1 MQRAKYQG
9 ISDRALGRLPV
20 QLTSFVGRRREV
32 FEVRHLLSKS
42 RLVTCTG
49 PGGVGKTRL
58 ALQVGA
64 QCQRAFP
71 DGVWLVELAGLNEAQ
86 LVADVVADTFGLAD
100 HRADPTVRLEE
111 YLRDRHL
118 LLVLDNCEHLVD
130 ACAMLVAGLLKAA
143 PRLHVLA
150 TSRQVLRASGE
161 QLFTVPPLTIIPAE
175 GAIDG
180 REFLTSDAVTLFADR
195 AGAAVPGFQ
204 LTPENLPTVHAICRR
219 LDGIPLAIE
228 LAAVQCRAFGPKAM
242 LAHLDDAFAL
252 LDSGRGGGES
262 RHRTLETA
270 MAWSHRLC
278 TPAEQRMWARL
289 SVFADDFDLD
299 AAEAVG
305 SWDGIDRSEV
315 AELIAG
321 LVDKSIV
328 IRADEPC
335 EREARFQQLVTVRQY
350 GGRQLALSGEELAV
364 RERHLAY
371 YRALANRG
379 ETAYFHS
386 GEVAWFT
393 ELRREHSNLRAA
405 LEFCLADPAR
415 APVALD
421 IAARL
426 RIYWY
431 ACGLFRE
438 GALWLRRALAAAPEP
453 NALRA
458 KALAACGFLVQFCGE
473 YDEAATM
480 FELAEQFG
488 DTAISAD
495 ADWCAALRAVHRG
508 DTRTAVTLLDRS
520 LAKSRAVSDMAGVY
534 RTFIVHGIAAFD
546 IAPDEGKVSA
556 EQARALVEL
565 SGADWSKTIVLRL
578 LGRYRLADGALP
590 EAAVLFEEALSLAWQ
605 TYDLR
610 TIGRCV
616 EALGWCA
623 SGTGHHERAALLWG
637 AAETVGQLAGAA
649 PDYPHIAKR
658 FARHEQATREALTK
672 RRFVAALARG
682 KAMSPAEVVE
692 FVLDKAA
699 EAPAPTGGT
708 ARLTRRETEIARLV
722 GEGLTNKEIAA
733 RLVIAQR
740 TAEGHVE
747 RVLAKLGFRS
757 RVEIAAW
764 INGLSATPDP
774 AGVQPPW
781 EPGST
786 ACDTRF

>member
-1 MQRAKYQG
+1 M
-9 ISDRALGRLPV
+9 SDRALGRLPV

-32 FEVRHLLSKS
+32 SEVRRLLSKS

-86 LVADVVADTFGLAD
+86 LVADAVADAFGLAD

-111 YLRDRHL
+111 YLHDRHL

-130 ACAMLVAGLLKAA
+130 ACAMLVARLLVAA

-150 TSRQVLRASGE
+150 TSRQVLQVDGE
-161 QLFTVPPLTIIPAE
+161 QLFPVPPLTIIPAE
-175 GAIDG
+175 RAIDG
-180 REFLTSDAVTLFADR
+180 RKLLTSDAVTLFTDR
-195 AGAAVPGFQ
+195 AGAAVLGFQ

-242 LAHLDDAFAL
+242 LARLDDAFAL
-252 LDSGRGGGES
+252 LNSGRGGGES

-289 SVFADDFDLD
+289 SVFADDFNLD

-305 SWDGIDRSEV
+305 SGNGIDRAEV
-315 AELIAG
+315 EELTAG
-321 LVDKSIV
+321 LVEKSIV
-328 IRADEPC
+328 IRADGPG
-335 EREARFQQLVTVRQY
+335 EREARFQQLVIVRQY
-350 GGRQLALSGEELAV
+350 GGSQLALSGEEIAV
-364 RERHLAY
+364 RKRHLAY
-371 YRALANRG
+371 YRDLINRG
-379 ETAYFHS
+379 ETAYFHP

-405 LEFCLADPAR
+405 LEFCLADRAR

-426 RIYWY
+426 WPYWY

-453 NALRA
+453 NPLRA
-458 KALAACGFLVQFCGE
+458 KALAACALLVQYCGNH
-473 YDEAATM
+473 DEAATM

-488 DTAISAD
+488 DTTISAE

-508 DTRTAVTLLDRS
+508 DTRTAFTLLDRS
-520 LAKSRAVSDMAGVY
+520 LVRFRAVSDMAGVY

-546 IAPDEGKVSA
+546 IAPEEGKVSV

-565 SGADWSKTIVLRL
+565 SGADWSKTIVLRI

-590 EAAVLFEEALSLAWQ
+590 EAVVLFEEALSLAWH

-616 EALGWCA
+616 EGLGWCA

-637 AAETVGQLAGAA
+637 AAETVVQLAGVV
-649 PDYPHIAKR
+649 PEYPHIAKR
-658 FARHEQATREALTK
+658 FARHEQATRKALTE
-672 RRFVAALARG
+672 RRFAAAFARG

-699 EAPAPTGGT
+699 EAPVPTGET
-708 ARLTRRETEIARLV
+708 VQLTRRETEIARLV
-722 GEGLTNKEIAA
+722 GEGLTNKQIAA

-774 AGVQPPW
+774 AGAQPPW

-786 ACDTRF
+786 ACDTGF

>member
-1 MQRAKYQG
+1 MQRAKSQRRPG
-9 ISDRALGRLPV
+9 RAPGSLPV

-32 FEVRHLLSKS
+32 SEVRRLLSKS

-58 ALQVGA
+58 ALQVA
-64 QCQRAFP
+64 ADRRLAFP

-86 LVADVVADTFGLAD
+86 LVADAVADTFGLAD
-100 HRADPTVRLEE
+100 HRADPTLRLVDH
-111 YLRDRHL
+111 LQDRHL

-130 ACAMLVAGLLKAA
+130 ACARLVDRLLVTA

-150 TSRQVLRASGE
+150 TSREVLRVGGE
-161 QLFTVPPLTIIPAE
+161 QVFPVPPLRIIPAE
-175 GAIDG
+175 GIIDG
-180 REFLTSDAVTLFADR
+180 RKLLASDAVTLFADR
-195 AGAAVPGFQ
+195 AGAAVPGFR
-204 LTPENLPTVHAICRR
+204 LTPEILPTVHAICRR

-228 LAAVQCRAFGPKAM
+228 LAAVRCRAFGPEAM

-252 LDSGRGGGES
+252 LNSGCGGGES

-289 SVFADDFDLD
+289 SVFADDFNLD

-305 SWDGIDRSEV
+305 LWDGIDRSEV
-315 AELIAG
+315 VELIAG

-328 IRADEPC
+328 IRADGSC
-335 EREARFQQLVTVRQY
+335 EREVRFQQLVIVRQY
-350 GGRQLALSGEELAV
+350 GGRQLARSGEELTV

-379 ETAYFHS
+379 ETAYFHP

-393 ELRREHSNLRAA
+393 ELRREHSDLRAA

-426 RIYWY
+426 WAYWY

-453 NALRA
+453 NALHA
-458 KALAACGFLVQFCGE
+458 KALATCGFLVQRCGE

-495 ADWCAALRAVHRG
+495 ADQCAALRAIYRG
-508 DTRTAVTLLDRS
+508 DLRTAITLLDRS
-520 LAKSRAVSDMAGVY
+520 LVRYREISDMKGVY
-534 RTFIVHGIAAFD
+534 RTFIVHGIATFD

-578 LGRYRLADGALP
+578 LGRYRLADGAFP

-623 SGTGHHERAALLWG
+623 SGTGHHQRAALLWG
-637 AAETVGQLAGAA
+637 AAETVVQLAGAA

-658 FARHEQATREALTK
+658 FARHEQATREALTE
-672 RRFVAALARG
+672 RRFEAALARG

-699 EAPAPTGGT
+699 EAPTPTRGT
-708 ARLTRRETEIARLV
+708 ARLTRRETEIAGLV
-722 GEGLTNKEIAA
+722 GEGLTNKQIAA
-733 RLVIAQR
+733 RLVISQR
-740 TAEGHVE
+740 TAESHVE
-747 RVLAKLGFRS
+747 RILAKLGFRS
-757 RVEIAAW
+757 RVEIATW
-764 INGLSATPDP
+764 ISAER
-774 AGVQPPW
+774 
-781 EPGST
+781 EP
-786 ACDTRF
+786 